1 MRGRHVAGAWVVGV
15 MLAAVIGNAFA
26 NGNTVP
32 SSHAGRQ
39 INATTVDDKKQ
50 KPDCNSVALTTLYL
64 NVNGGATND
73 LVLGNST
80 AQSLNGNGGNDCVM
94 GGGGN
99 DTLRGGTGTDV
110 CIGGPGTDTNGGGCE
125 TFIQ

>member
-1 MRGRHVAGAWVVGV
+1 MRLRHVVGAWVVGV
-15 MLAAVIGNAFA
+15 VLAAVIGNAFA

-32 SSHAGRQ
+32 ASHAGQQ

-50 KPDCNSVALTTLYL
+50 KPDCNGITLTTLFL
-64 NVNGGATND
+64 NANGGATND
-73 LVLGNST
+73 LVLGDST
-80 AQSLNGNGGNDCVM
+80 AQTLRGGAGNDCVM

-99 DTLRGGTGTDV
+99 DTLYGGLGTDV